1 MTIGEA
7 WRHLVAGCQRIAYH
21 SGLLVDQLLVVMS
34 RCGPPGSKRSDH
46 AMMQRPARVRLEA
59 ANDNFLMRRAPAR
72 SAQDLLRMPFIPR
85 REDQLAPSAAP
96 LRIGFRPLLIVAFS
110 GLILV
115 ALCGAF
121 LLGLAFVGLLAGAV
135 AGFDLVRRYFCRP
148 ARLVALDRPV
158 VG

>member
-1 MTIGEA
+1 V
-7 WRHLVAGCQRIAYH
+7 RAGDILSPVVNESPIH
-21 SGLLVDQLLVVMS
+21 SGLLVDLLLVVMS

-72 SAQDLLRMPFIPR
+72 SAQDLLRMPFISR
-85 REDQLAPSAAP
+85 RQDQLVPPAEP

-135 AGFDLVRRYFCRP
+135 AGVDLVRRHFWRP
-148 ARLVALDRPV
+148 ARLVALDRPM